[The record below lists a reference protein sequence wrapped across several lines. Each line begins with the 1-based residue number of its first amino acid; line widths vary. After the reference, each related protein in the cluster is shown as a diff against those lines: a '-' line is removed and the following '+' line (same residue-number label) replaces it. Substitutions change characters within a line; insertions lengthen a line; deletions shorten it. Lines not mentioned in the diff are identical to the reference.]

1 MNHMIIVNTSA
12 KIVDSHLRANLG
24 KVVGWKKDLAKV
36 LFPTLIEMLV
46 KSAGIV

>member
-1 MNHMIIVNTSA
+1 MIIVNTSA

-24 KVVGWKKDLAKV
+24 KVVGWKKKDSAKV